1 MPLRKLLAA
10 TVIAGCIAIPTS
22 TAADALADYQ
32 ASVAETSALITGLL
46 AQAYIDLMMN
56 PGDPSIQAL
65 IVSYELTLAEL
76 EELSVVIAENPE
88 NFPPSVLE
96 SFEQTNRQTISD
108 NS

>member
-10 TVIAGCIAIPTS
+10 TAIAVCIAIPTS

-46 AQAYIDLMMN
+46 AQAYIDLAMN
-56 PGDPSIQAL
+56 PGDPSILAL
-65 IVSYELTLAEL
+65 IDSYLLTLAEL
-76 EELSVVIAENPE
+76 EELSVLVADDPE
-88 NFPPSVLE
+88 TFPPSVLE
-96 SFEQTNRQTISD
+96 NFTQTNQQTISD